1 MIFRIFAIL
10 SNIFRYQMIGN
21 YALTTCISRIYYF
34 AWCGDTLT
42 SDDEEKRKKHP
53 AHDCVNVGD
62 IGLHR
67 VAGARG
73 GYGPRGPAALQL
85 RGVSEPGLPNTIE
98 IRTNLCGTKQRR
110 GASERPDPRF
120 VWPVSNTTSSLTR
133 WTWYS

>member
-1 MIFRIFAIL
+1 MGFIDTHLPADTHL
-10 SNIFRYQMIGN
+10 DVYLKTYG
-21 YALTTCISRIYYF
+21 
-34 AWCGDTLT
+34 GDTLT

-98 IRTNLCGTKQRR
+98 IRTNLQCAARNKEEAQAKGQTRGSCGGCPTQR
-110 GASERPDPRF
+110 
-120 VWPVSNTTSSLTR
+120 LH
-133 WTWYS
+133 

>member
-1 MIFRIFAIL
+1 MFSIL
-10 SNIFRYQMIGN
+10 SVAVPKVLQYN
-21 YALTTCISRIYYF
+21 IYYF

-98 IRTNLCGTKQRR
+98 IRTNLQCAARNKEEAQAKGQTRGSCGGCPTQR
-110 GASERPDPRF
+110 
-120 VWPVSNTTSSLTR
+120 LH
-133 WTWYS
+133 